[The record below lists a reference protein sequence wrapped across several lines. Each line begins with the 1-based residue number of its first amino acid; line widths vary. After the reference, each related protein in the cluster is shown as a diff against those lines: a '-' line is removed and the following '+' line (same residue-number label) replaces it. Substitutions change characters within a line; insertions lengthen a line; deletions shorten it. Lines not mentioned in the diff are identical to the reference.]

1 MDEDQ
6 RTVWCGNLSE
16 KVTEEILYE
25 LFLQGGPVQRVSIPR
40 DRDGKQRTYGF
51 VTYKHINSVKYA
63 LSLFHGTMLFNRP
76 LNMSPRKTVQL
87 PQITQSEEQT
97 IDFNYL
103 LQLGQLMLLG
113 SDMSNLRR
121 DPSGA
126 NMLPSTNSHM
136 KQTLSYKDDRRSR
149 RTHPYHKE
157 QNKSNNYHKD
167 QRPRD
172 SHNNHRT
179 NYYSRRD
186 YKSSNRHNYR

>member
-1 MDEDQ
+1 MDEDL
-6 RTVWCGNLSE
+6 RTIWCGNLSE

-40 DRDGKQRTYGF
+40 DHDGKQRTYGF

-63 LSLFHGTMLFNRP
+63 LNLFDGTMLFNRP
-76 LNMSPRKTVQL
+76 LNMSPRKTVQKV
-87 PQITQSEEQT
+87 ERT
-97 IDFNYL
+97 IDFNYA
-103 LQLGQLMLLG
+103 LQLGQQILL
-113 SDMSNLRR
+113 SSVMSHLRR
-121 DPSGA
+121 DPFEED
-126 NMLPSTNSHM
+126 MLPSTNSHM

-172 SHNNHRT
+172 SHNNHKT

>member
-51 VTYKHINSVKYA
+51 VTYKHINS
-63 LSLFHGTMLFNRP
+63 
-76 LNMSPRKTVQL
+76 
-87 PQITQSEEQT
+87 
-97 IDFNYL
+97 
-103 LQLGQLMLLG
+103 LGQLMLLG